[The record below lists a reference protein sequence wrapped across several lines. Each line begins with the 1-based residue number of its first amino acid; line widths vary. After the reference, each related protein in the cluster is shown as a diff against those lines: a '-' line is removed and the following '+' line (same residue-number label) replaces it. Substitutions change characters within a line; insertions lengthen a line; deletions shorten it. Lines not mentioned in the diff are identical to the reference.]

1 MSFEKWNHHK
11 TQVPSHNA
19 THTKRIE
26 FYLMVVKHAKYA
38 KYEANI
44 IIRVYKFKTIQ
55 SNVLILGS
63 IGTIYYA
70 SNTSNTIK
78 SVGVVLEIWVSIMSP
93 G

>member
-38 KYEANI
+38 KYE
-44 IIRVYKFKTIQ
+44 T
-55 SNVLILGS
+55 
-63 IGTIYYA
+63 
-70 SNTSNTIK
+70 NTIIK
-78 SVGVVLEIWVSIMSP
+78 VYSFKNNSKQCINPRKHRYHILCLQY
-93 G
+93 

>member
-38 KYEANI
+38 KYE
-44 IIRVYKFKTIQ
+44 T
-55 SNVLILGS
+55 
-63 IGTIYYA
+63 
-70 SNTSNTIK
+70 NTII
-78 SVGVVLEIWVSIMSP
+78 SVYESISK
-93 G
+93 

>member
-38 KYEANI
+38 KYVTNTI
-44 IIRVYKFKTIQ
+44 ISVYGFKTIQ
-55 SNVLILGS
+55 IISINPRKHRYHILCLQ
-63 IGTIYYA
+63 Y
-70 SNTSNTIK
+70 
-78 SVGVVLEIWVSIMSP
+78 
-93 G
+93 

>member
-38 KYEANI
+38 KYETNT
-44 IIRVYKFKTIQ
+44 IIRVYMVSKQFK
-55 SNVLILGS
+55 L
-63 IGTIYYA
+63 
-70 SNTSNTIK
+70 
-78 SVGVVLEIWVSIMSP
+78 
-93 G
+93 